1 MRGDSYGD
9 PQDAGGDQLDQL
21 DQFELFTG
29 DRAAAMRLRANL
41 DRIAEE
47 HPGTAVESIAREV
60 LAGRRSIRDLADDP
74 EFSKVITEGV
84 DDYRRYLD
92 TLTPTERAQMVDD
105 AKSGRHPG

>member
-9 PQDAGGDQLDQL
+9 AQDAGGDR

-41 DRIAEE
+41 SRIAEE
-47 HPGTAVESIAREV
+47 HPGTAIESIAHDV
-60 LAGRRSIRDLADDP
+60 LAGRRYIRDLADDP
-74 EFSKVITEGV
+74 EFSKIITEGV

-92 TLTPTERAQMVDD
+92 TLTPTERAEMVDN
-105 AKSGRHPG
+105 AKSGGRPG

>member
-1 MRGDSYGD
+1 MHGDTYGD
-9 PQDAGGDQLDQL
+9 AQVPGGDR

-41 DRIAEE
+41 TRIAQER
-47 HPGTAVESIAREV
+47 PGTAVESIAREV
-60 LAGRRSIRDLADDP
+60 LAGRRSIRDLTDDP

-84 DDYRRYLD
+84 DGYRRYLD
-92 TLTPTERAQMVDD
+92 TLTPAERAEMVDT